1 MQENYIV
8 MLPSPE
14 IGFYIQL
21 ESDEPIYQLTCF
33 DQFATVDIECS
44 AIDSRDQE
52 FIRIKEIK
60 YPFGSF
66 KELFNQLE
74 NKVSPM
80 KISEFH
86 LTFEN
91 KHNLSFITGELSAKF
106 ETKEFLHEFAV
117 ELLEKCG
124 FEGKSMFQ
132 KLTQRTNCY
141 LEIGVE
147 DQDSFEPIALAK

>member
-1 MQENYIV
+1 MQESYIV

-21 ESDEPIYQLTCF
+21 DSDEPIYQLTCF
-33 DQFATVDIECS
+33 DRFATVDIEFT

-52 FIRIKEIK
+52 FISIKEIK
-60 YPFGSF
+60 FPFDSF
-66 KELFNQLE
+66 KELFNRLE

-80 KISEFH
+80 SISEFY

-91 KHNLSFITGELSAKF
+91 KHNLSFITGELSVKF
-106 ETKEFLHEFAV
+106 ETKEFLHQFAV

-124 FEGKSMFQ
+124 FDGKAMFQ

-141 LEIGVE
+141 LEICVE
-147 DQDSFEPIALAK
+147 DQNSFVPIALAK